1 MKSKNHSLSKVS
13 LAGFI
18 ITLGIVYGD
27 IGTSPLYVLRA
38 IVSSSQGISEL
49 LILGG
54 ISCIIWTLTLQTT
67 IKYVMVTI
75 RADNKGEGGIF
86 ALYAL
91 IRKKAKWVFVF
102 AIIGGA
108 TLLADGIITPAITVV
123 SAIEG
128 LNMIN
133 PNVPII
139 PIVIA
144 IICAVFLIQQFGT
157 GLIGKSF
164 GPIMFLWFA
173 MLAVLGFAQLVYFPA
188 VLKAFNPYYAVKLLS
203 QYPGGFLL
211 LGAVFLC
218 TTGAE
223 ALYSDIGHCGIKNI
237 RATWIYVKI
246 ALVLNYLGQG
256 AWLLSHA
263 NLNIHE
269 VNPFYAIM
277 PSWFLVFGIGIA
289 TTAAVIA
296 SQALISGSFSI
307 INEAILL
314 NFWPKSRIIYPTQIK
329 GQLYIPSINRFLWIS
344 CILVILFFQES
355 SKMEAAYGLSITITM
370 LMTTILLGYYF
381 FYRKLPLYLTI
392 PFVLI
397 YLSIEG
403 SFLLANLNKF
413 THGGWVT
420 IAIAGL
426 LFVIMYVWQKGRAIK
441 NRFIEFIRIAPF
453 ADILKDLKNDNTI
466 QKYATNLVYLT
477 KANRSNEVESKII
490 YSIINKQPK
499 RADMYWL
506 VHIDIMDEPN
516 VKEFKV
522 TCVIP
527 DTVIKV
533 DFKLGF
539 RVQPRI
545 NLFFKQVIDELI
557 RNNEL
562 NLISNYPSLHKH
574 KILGD
579 FRFIIIDR
587 IQNYDFD
594 FPPFEQFIMDLYSYL
609 KRMGIGEVR
618 AYGMDTSNVVVETV
632 PLAIPKN
639 PKFDLTRTDQNN
651 LRQTF

>member
-1 MKSKNHSLSKVS
+1 MKNHKHSLSNITV
-13 LAGFI
+13 AGFI

-38 IVSSSQGISEL
+38 IVSNSQGISPL

-91 IRKKAKWVFVF
+91 IRKKAKWIFVF

-128 LNMIN
+128 LNMRYSD
-133 PNVPII
+133 VPII

-173 MLAVLGFAQLVYFPA
+173 MLGVLGFSQMIHYPQILH
-188 VLKAFNPYYAVKLLS
+188 AFNPYYAYKLLS
-203 QYPGGFLL
+203 TYPGGFLL

-237 RATWIYVKI
+237 RATWMYVKVTLI
-246 ALVLNYLGQG
+246 LNYLGQG
-256 AWLLSHA
+256 AWLLSHPT
-263 NLNIHE
+263 LNIHQ
-269 VNPFYAIM
+269 VNPFYGIM
-277 PSWFLVFGIGIA
+277 PEWFLVFGIAIS
-289 TTAAVIA
+289 TTAAIIA

-381 FYRKLPLYLTI
+381 FYRKLPLYLII
-392 PFVLI
+392 PFVLL
-397 YLSIEG
+397 YLAIEG
-403 SFLLANLNKF
+403 SFLFANLNKF

-420 IAIAGL
+420 ILIAGI
-426 LFVIMYVWQKGRAIK
+426 LFFIMYVWQKGRAIK
-441 NRFIEFIRIAPF
+441 NRFTEFIRVSPYTE
-453 ADILKDLKNDNTI
+453 ILKDLKNDQTI
-466 QKYATNLVYLT
+466 PKYATNLVYLT
-477 KANRSNEVESKII
+477 RANRVTEVESKVI

-516 VKEFKV
+516 TKEFKV
-522 TCVIP
+522 TTVIP
-527 DTVIKV
+527 DVLIKI

-557 RNNEL
+557 KNDEL
-562 NLISNYPSLHKH
+562 DLTSKYPSLRKH
-574 KILGD
+574 RIMGD

-587 IQNYDFD
+587 IQNFDFD
-594 FPPFEQFIMDLYSYL
+594 FPPFEQFIMDIYSYL
-609 KRMGIGEVR
+609 KRVGIGEVR
-618 AYGMDTSNVVVETV
+618 AYGMDTSNVVVEKV

-639 PKFDLTRTDQNN
+639 PKFDLTRIDKPQV
-651 LRQTF
+651 

>member
-1 MKSKNHSLSKVS
+1 MKNHKHSLSNISV
-13 LAGFI
+13 AGFI

-38 IVSSSQGISEL
+38 IVSNSQGISEM

-133 PNVPII
+133 SNVPII

-164 GPIMFLWFA
+164 GPIMFIWFA
-173 MLAVLGFAQLVYFPA
+173 MLAILGFSQLIQYPFI
-188 VLKAFNPYYAVKLLS
+188 LRAFNPYYAYKLLS
-203 QYPGGFLL
+203 AYPGGFLL

-237 RATWIYVKI
+237 RATWIYVKV
-246 ALVLNYLGQG
+246 ALILNYLGQG
-256 AWLLSHA
+256 AWLLSHP
-263 NLNIHE
+263 NLNIHQ
-269 VNPFYAIM
+269 VNPFYGIM
-277 PSWFLVFGIGIA
+277 PDWFLVFGIAIA

-381 FYRKLPLYLTI
+381 FYRKLPLYLII
-392 PFVLI
+392 PFVLL
-397 YLSIEG
+397 YLAIEG

-413 THGGWVT
+413 SHGGWVT
-420 IAIAGL
+420 ILIAGI
-426 LFVIMYVWQKGRAIK
+426 LFFIMYVWQKGRAIK
-441 NRFIEFIRIAPF
+441 NRFIEFIRVSPYTE
-453 ADILKDLKNDNTI
+453 ILKDLKNDKSI
-466 QKYATNLVYLT
+466 PKYATNLVYLT
-477 KANRSNEVESKII
+477 RANRVTEVESKII

-516 VKEFKV
+516 TKEFKV
-522 TCVIP
+522 TTVIP
-527 DTVIKV
+527 DVLIKI

-557 RNNEL
+557 KNNEL
-562 NLISNYPSLHKH
+562 DLTSKYPSLRKH
-574 KILGD
+574 RILGD

-594 FPPFEQFIMDLYSYL
+594 FPPFEQFIMDIYTYL
-609 KRMGIGEVR
+609 KRIGIGEVR
-618 AYGMDTSNVVVETV
+618 AYGMDTSNVIVETV

-639 PKFDLTRTDQNN
+639 PKFDLTRIDKPKV
-651 LRQTF
+651 